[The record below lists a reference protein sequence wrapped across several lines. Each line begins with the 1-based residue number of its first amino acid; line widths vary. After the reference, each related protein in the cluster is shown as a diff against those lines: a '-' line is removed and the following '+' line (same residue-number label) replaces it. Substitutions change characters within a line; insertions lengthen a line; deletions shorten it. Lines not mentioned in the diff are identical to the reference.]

1 MIVRVEFVSVGML
14 EEDEEEEEKAIDLS
28 VGSRMALI
36 P

>member
-1 MIVRVEFVSVGML
+1 MIVRIEFVSVGML
-14 EEDEEEEEKAIDLS
+14 EEEEEEEEEAIDLS

>member
-14 EEDEEEEEKAIDLS
+14 EEEEEEEEAIDLS